1 MQNTYIGTFFQIQL
15 NDENQMIDCCFQV
28 TNYPKYVRETKLYG
42 SSDITCMEER
52 MIETIPGNLQD
63 FFEGNSEVQN

>member
-1 MQNTYIGTFFQIQL
+1 
-15 NDENQMIDCCFQV
+15 MIDCCFQV

-42 SSDITCMEER
+42 SSDIICMEER